1 MRSALSYA
9 YKNRLRFL
17 GELKDF
23 IRFPSVSGQPRH
35 ADDLKR
41 CAAWLAEHLI
51 SLGMKRTR
59 VVSTQGPPIVCAD
72 SDHAAGR
79 PTVLIY
85 GHYDVQP
92 ADPIKEWRTPPFE
105 PVVRDNYIYG
115 RGSCDDKGQM
125 FTHVK
130 ALEAYLRTQT
140 SLPVNVKCIF
150 EGEEEIGSPNLLPF
164 IRHNARAFR
173 ADVAVMSDA
182 QMLGRDRPAITYAL
196 RGGLSLELEIRG
208 AKSDLHS
215 GNFGGA
221 LRNPL
226 QVVCEVVAKLHDNRG
241 RIAIPGFYD
250 RVRAWPKAERDYMAR
265 VGPTDDQLLANAGAR
280 NGWGE
285 AGFSLYE
292 RTTIRPSLTVTGIS
306 GGYSGPGVKAV
317 IPSRAIAKLNFRLA
331 PEQRPDEIEQL
342 VRRQVARLI
351 RPQTDFTIRTISK
364 AEAAVMDRKHP
375 AMRAAALAYYEGF
388 GVSPV
393 FLRLGG
399 TIPVVSMLQR
409 VLGIPTVLMGFASP
423 DDQLHGPNEKFYL
436 PTFYNGIATSIRFL
450 TELGR
455 GRSLRTQS
463 GANLVERATAVV

>member
-41 CAAWLAEHLI
+41 CAAWLAEHLMR
-51 SLGMKRTR
+51 LGMKRTR
-59 VVSTQGPPIVCAD
+59 VVPTQGPPIVCSD
-72 SDHAAGR
+72 SEQTAGR

-92 ADPIKEWRTPPFE
+92 ADPIREWRTPPFE

-115 RGSCDDKGQM
+115 RGTCDDKGQM

-130 ALEAYLRTQT
+130 ALESYLRTQT
-140 SLPVNVKCIF
+140 SLPVNIKCIF

-164 IRHNARAFR
+164 VRHNARALG
-173 ADVAVMSDA
+173 ADVAMMSDA

-221 LRNPL
+221 LRNPM
-226 QVVCEVVAKLHDNRG
+226 QVVCEVVAKLHDHHG

-250 RVRAWPKAERDYMAR
+250 RVRAWPRAERDYMAR
-265 VGPTDDQLLANAGAR
+265 AGPTDNQLLANAQAR

-285 AGFSLYE
+285 EGFSLYE

-306 GGYSGPGVKAV
+306 GGYAGPGVKAV
-317 IPSRAIAKLNFRLA
+317 IPSRAVAKLSFRLA
-331 PEQRPDEIEQL
+331 PDQRPDEIEKL
-342 VRRQVARLI
+342 VRRQIAGLI
-351 RPQTDFTIRTISK
+351 PPRTDFTIRTISK
-364 AEAAVMDRKHP
+364 AEAALMDRKHP
-375 AMRAAALAYYEGF
+375 AMRAAARAYYEGF
-388 GVSPV
+388 GVAPV

-399 TIPVVSMLQR
+399 TIPVVNIFQK
-409 VLGIPTVLMGFASP
+409 VLGVPTVLMGFASP

-436 PTFYNGIATSIRFL
+436 PSFQKGIATSICFL
-450 TELGR
+450 RELGA
-455 GRSLRTQS
+455 GGSLRAQA
-463 GANLVERATAVV
+463 GANVVERATALV